1 MAGSI
6 ITNECNYQRSLAT
19 AQSFVSSGAIPDTSR
34 DNQEQPTIKPVAVSL
49 PYRYI
54 PANAKN

>member
-19 AQSFVSSGAIPDTSR
+19 AQSFVSSSEIPDTSR
-34 DNQEQPTIKPVAVSL
+34 DHQEQPTIKPVAVSL